1 MYDCEIIQLNVKWP
15 ETVHSKYCIE
25 YGKWSQL
32 GDPFI
37 LKGITIRLLW
47 AVLQVTKQLHS
58 IFIHRIFASMLWNT
72 LISIDLRKGLQFLSW
87 WRKYGESIDM
97 SCNLLL
103 VSFLQVIMPPT
114 TPYAGKF
121 NSYSN
126 NNNHPHPQPH
136 SPYRN
141 GTGPKPAKENVY
153 NSAYSSTENPYDIP
167 QRHSSYRSSSVSSS
181 TTKEHHYNSTY
192 AVSENPYSSPQPHS
206 PRQHST
212 SCPGRAYRHT
222 SGSSGGS
229 SEQSCRNNSITAK
242 GRIYPHGVTASY
254 GEMCYHDNSLVSA
267 SLEALI
273 QHLVPTVDYYPD
285 VSTSELLEMFS
296 LYWLLLFSCFSESC
310 SVSSSSEVVCVHLPA
325 EFTPL
330 PAPVRAH
337 DEGLS
342 PVCRAAA
349 VRRCPAG

>member
-1 MYDCEIIQLNVKWP
+1 MKWNVKWP
-15 ETVHSKYCIE
+15 ETVHSTYCVE
-25 YGKWSQL
+25 YGKWSQVE
-32 GDPFI
+32 DPFV

-47 AVLQVTKQLHS
+47 ATLQITKQLPS
-58 IFIHRIFASMLWNT
+58 MFFLIGFLRLCVKCDEIHYCW
-72 LISIDLRKGLQFLSW
+72 LRKYW
-87 WRKYGESIDM
+87 EYIEM
-97 SCNLLL
+97 SYSLLL

-126 NNNHPHPQPH
+126 NNNHPQPH

-141 GTGPKPAKENVY
+141 GTVPKPAKENVY
-153 NSAYSSTENPYDIP
+153 NSAYSSAENPYDIP

-285 VSTSELLEMFS
+285 VSASKLL
-296 LYWLLLFSCFSESC
+296 
-310 SVSSSSEVVCVHLPA
+310 
-325 EFTPL
+325 
-330 PAPVRAH
+330 
-337 DEGLS
+337 
-342 PVCRAAA
+342 
-349 VRRCPAG
+349 